1 MLSSESVKIL
11 VLSLQNINF
20 LSSVAGLYTPET
32 NLGKCFEGTSE
43 GYILLFDRSFVDCVR
58 ECKRRPRCQALRYDR
73 RTLICMLY
81 PKDNIPK
88 RDIGGCHQATRGE
101 VLNRYALEGK
111 CEEYYIKCEKNE
123 TCSLNPETKEPLCE
137 ILDCAGRPSRSL
149 PHTEMLHYVDS
160 QVGARAKLQC
170 MSYVEFPGDPSRAVC
185 TERGKWTLNAKIQC
199 KVPQDCTEL
208 YDKYNVRESGPHYIS
223 PDNRTVVRAFCKMT
237 TEGGW
242 TVVQNRK
249 NASVNFTRSWTE
261 YKAGFGEVTGN
272 YWIGNDAL
280 HYLTSCNNT
289 LRIQLSEIR
298 GSIKSA
304 EYSNFRVSNE
314 SAKFMMTYD
323 SFITSNNNAGTYIYC
338 FII

>member
-1 MLSSESVKIL
+1 MSLLNIIL
-11 VLSLQNINF
+11 YF
-20 LSSVAGLYTPET
+20 LGNTVGYTPET

-81 PKDNIPK
+81 PTDKIPK
-88 RDIGGCHQATRGE
+88 RDIGGCHQATREE

-199 KVPQDCTEL
+199 KG
-208 YDKYNVRESGPHYIS
+208 R
-223 PDNRTVVRAFCKMT
+223 
-237 TEGGW
+237 
-242 TVVQNRK
+242 
-249 NASVNFTRSWTE
+249 
-261 YKAGFGEVTGN
+261 GF
-272 YWIGNDAL
+272 
-280 HYLTSCNNT
+280 
-289 LRIQLSEIR
+289 
-298 GSIKSA
+298 
-304 EYSNFRVSNE
+304 F
-314 SAKFMMTYD
+314 
-323 SFITSNNNAGTYIYC
+323 
-338 FII
+338 